1 MFISYIILGICF
13 VALALWGSHEVKL
26 FLEAYSTI
34 DSATA
39 LEAFKRLARR
49 NMITTLIYL
58 PLGLMSFLWSIYLVF
73 NFATVGLVVVLAVQA
88 PVIFFSLRLK
98 KLENRARS
106 LDAANDTLKEEHR
119 RVGDSWLKKAL
130 PDF

>member
-13 VALALWGSHEVKL
+13 VAIALWGSREANL

-34 DSATA
+34 DSTTA

-49 NMITTLIYL
+49 NMIVALIYL
-58 PLGLMSFLWSIYLVF
+58 PLGLISFLWSIYLVSH
-73 NFATVGLVVVLAVQA
+73 FATVGLTVVLAVQA
-88 PVIFFSLRLK
+88 PVILFSLRLK
-98 KLENRARS
+98 RLEDRARS
-106 LDAANDTLKEEHR
+106 LDASDDTLKEEHR
-119 RVGDSWLKKAL
+119 RVGKSWLKKAF